1 MSPPITLSQR
11 PGLRGSDNEATHD
24 VSRSRAGLPAG
35 DARRGS
41 RGRRREDYLEK
52 ALRDYKPG
60 ARKNAIMAGFAAGLT
75 QQDIKNIAAHY
86 SSQPAVLFTR
96 Y

>member
-1 MSPPITLSQR
+1 
-11 PGLRGSDNEATHD
+11 
-24 VSRSRAGLPAG
+24 
-35 DARRGS
+35 
-41 RGRRREDYLEK
+41 
-52 ALRDYKPG
+52 
-60 ARKNAIMAGFAAGLT
+60 MAGFAAGLT